1 MSKFCFERA
10 EAFGNYM
17 NEQKVRDKKRHQ
29 KGLVTLVYFFF
40 GRVGETWIW

>member
-40 GRVGETWIW
+40 WAGG